1 MSIWF
6 YQSKPM
12 VDELNSILN
21 GSSRWDAFSLQYN
34 QMGGYT
40 NPHPSPDIRE
50 YVKQRLVEA
59 SGCSPTLSYEALVD
73 CSQTKRAKIADLQAL
88 NPHTSNWKLLPTLP
102 ERLAYLETANTA
114 RLKYVEEQEKLKEL
128 QRLQENEEYLRLQ
141 EKEFEERKRTKKQ
154 LWMGLGVGLLVG
166 MALLFG
172 IQKLRAKPDAGSF
185 R

>member
-12 VDELNSILN
+12 VDELYSIMN
-21 GSSRWDAFSLQYN
+21 GSSRWEAFSLQYN
-34 QMGGYT
+34 QMGGT
-40 NPHPSPDIRE
+40 SIPHPSPDIRE

-88 NPHTSNWKLLPTLP
+88 NPQIPNWKLPEFPTLP

-114 RLKYVEEQEKLKEL
+114 RLEQEKLKEL

-141 EKEFEERKRTKKQ
+141 EKEFEERKRSKKQ
-154 LWMGLGVGLLVG
+154 LWMGLGLGLLVG